1 MHQIVKK
8 LAIFLTIFWCIQIN
22 AYSMSPSDNRLDEID
37 KLSWTNIPK
46 ALELAEELENE
57 LKEFPNDHIQA
68 RLYNIIG
75 YTYLLNRDYKKAYN
89 YISQAKIHADKSAV
103 RREQAESKRLLASLY
118 VMTNMLHESLPIFLE
133 ALALHKEIKSNKVF
147 ETLQGISLYYRAIG
161 DFNKYLE
168 YGNLLLNHPDAQVE
182 NQLRGLAEYTVGEA
196 LLKLERYEQA
206 RPHIEHT
213 IRILKKVSST
223 WVSEGYVTLAELE
236 FKANNFPK
244 ALEIVKQSK
253 KIAEQDKYY
262 LASLQAELL
271 TADIFQ
277 ALNRQKDAILSL
289 ETAIEQAIYHSDKA
303 TEQKAN
309 LALAELYEQSNSPQ
323 LALQFYKEYK
333 KNTDELFQKDQETQS
348 TFYNAQLNLEHKEQQ
363 ISQLEAAK
371 ALQQLEL
378 AQKEKTE
385 QLRDSILA
393 LLVIILISLIYYVIH
408 AKRTKNQMKVLAQ
421 EANLAN
427 KAKSNFLAK
436 MSHEIRTPM
445 NAIIGLS
452 QLALNAKLS
461 PKQRENI
468 SMVHASS
475 QSLLTLLNDIL
486 DFSKIEAKKL
496 ELEHTDFLLNNSIQ
510 RLLNV
515 CSFSADE
522 KQLKLN
528 VHIENDVPTSLTGDA
543 LRLEQVL
550 INLVNNAIKFTE
562 QGDINIAVSLVKQLD
577 NVNTLKF
584 SVTDEGIGIGEEQLL
599 RLFKAFSQADVSVTR
614 RYGGSGLGL
623 TICKELVE
631 LMSGT
636 INVESELG
644 KGSTFSFTVDI
655 ATSKTLTSQLTNADL
670 SNLNNLKILIVDDSK
685 SSRTLLSESLIDL
698 GLECAQ
704 ARSGIEALEQ
714 IKDAIDTKSPYD
726 IVLMDWRMP
735 GLDGL
740 ETIRIIN
747 QVVNEQLPK
756 FILVSSFD
764 KSDAVK
770 LSRHLPV
777 EDVLE
782 KPIKPSQLT
791 SSLLTIVNGKQRQVV
806 PISPSPTSIIRR
818 DFSKVRLL
826 IAEDNKINQKVIL
839 GFLSDTNAKVDV
851 VTNGVEAV
859 EKSKNNNYHMI
870 LMDVQMPEMDGL
882 TATKLIR
889 EFDLDTPI
897 IAMTAHSLPEDIEQ
911 SMAAGMNEHLTKP
924 INANLL
930 IETITK
936 KIKI

>member
-8 LAIFLTIFWCIQIN
+8 VAVFLTLFWCIQAN
-22 AYSMSPSDNRLDEID
+22 AFFASTIDSRLDELD

-46 ALELAEELENE
+46 ALELAEALKNE
-57 LKEFPNDHIQA
+57 LKTSPNDYALA
-68 RLYNIIG
+68 RLYNLIG
-75 YTYLLNRDYKKAYN
+75 YTSLLNRDYKNAYN
-89 YISQAKIHADKSAV
+89 HISLAKGYADKSGSL
-103 RREQAESKRLLASLY
+103 REQAESKRLLASLY

-133 ALALHKEIKSNKVF
+133 ALALHKEIESDKVF
-147 ETLQGISLYYRAIG
+147 ETLQGISLYYRSIG
-161 DFNKYLE
+161 DFDKYLE
-168 YGNLLLNHPDAQVE
+168 YGNRLLNHPSAQSE

-196 LLKLERYEQA
+196 LLKLGKYEQA
-206 RPHIEHT
+206 RVHINHT
-213 IRILKKVSST
+213 IRILEKVSST
-223 WVSEGYVTLAELE
+223 WVSEGYVTLAEIE
-236 FKANNFPK
+236 FATNNLPK
-244 ALEIVKQSK
+244 ALETVKQSK

-271 TADIFQ
+271 TADILQ
-277 ALNRQKDAILSL
+277 ALDRQEEAITSL
-289 ETAIEQAIYHSDKA
+289 EAAIEQAVYHSDKA

-309 LALAELYEQSNSPQ
+309 LALAQLYENSDHPQ
-323 LALQFYKEYK
+323 LALNFYKEYK
-333 KNTDELFQKDQETQS
+333 KNTDDLAEKAQETQS
-348 TFYNAQLNLEHKEQQ
+348 SFYNAQLNLEHKEQQ
-363 ISQLEAAK
+363 ITQLEATQ

-378 AQKEKTE
+378 SQKEKTE

-393 LLVIILISLIYYVIH
+393 LLVIILVSLAYYVVH
-408 AKRTKNQMKVLAQ
+408 TKRTKNRMKALAQ

-496 ELEHTDFLLNNSIQ
+496 ELEHADFLVNNSIQ

-528 VHIENDVPTSLTGDA
+528 VRIENDVPTSLTGDA
-543 LRLEQVL
+543 LRLEQIL

-562 QGDINIAVSLVKQLD
+562 QGDINIVVSLVKQHD
-577 NVNTLKF
+577 NINTLKF
-584 SVTDEGIGIGEEQLL
+584 SVTDEGIGIGEEQLQ

-631 LMSGT
+631 LMNGAIS
-636 INVESELG
+636 VESELG

-655 ATSKTLTSQLTNADL
+655 ATSKTLTAQLTNADL

-770 LSRHLPV
+770 LSRHLPI

-782 KPIKPSQLT
+782 KPVKPSQLT

-806 PISPSPTSIIRR
+806 PMSPSPTSIIRR
-818 DFSKVRLL
+818 DFSKVKLL

-839 GFLSDTNAKVDV
+839 GFLSDTNATVDIV
-851 VTNGVEAV
+851 SNGVEAV
-859 EKSKNNNYHMI
+859 EKAKNNDYHII

-889 EFDLDTPI
+889 EFDLNTPI
-897 IAMTAHSLPEDIEQ
+897 MAMTAHSLPEDIEQ

-936 KIKI
+936 KISI

>member
-8 LAIFLTIFWCIQIN
+8 TIIFLAIFWCIQVN
-22 AYSMSPSDNRLDEID
+22 SFSMPSIDNQLDELD
-37 KLSWTNIPK
+37 KLSWTNIPE
-46 ALELAEELENE
+46 ALKLAVTLENQ
-57 LKEFPNDHIQA
+57 LQNSPNDNAQA
-68 RLYNIIG
+68 RLFNIVG
-75 YTYLLNRDYKKAYN
+75 YTYLLNRDYKKAYT
-89 YISQAKIHADKSAV
+89 YIGLAKAHAERANN

-118 VMTNMLHESLPIFLE
+118 VMTDLLYDSLPLFIE
-133 ALALHKEIKSNKVF
+133 ALEIHKEIQSDQVYD
-147 ETLQGISLYYRAIG
+147 TLQGISLYYRSVSNF
-161 DFNKYLE
+161 DKYLE
-168 YGNLLLNHPDAQVE
+168 YGNRLLDHSAAKED
-182 NQLRGLAEYTVGEA
+182 NQYRGIAEYTVGEA
-196 LLKLERYEQA
+196 LLKTGKFEQS
-206 RPHIEHT
+206 RIHINEA
-213 IRILKKVSST
+213 IRILEKVSST
-223 WVSEGYVTLAELE
+223 WVSEAYVTLAELE
-236 FKANNFPK
+236 LTTNNFTK

-253 KIAEQDKYY
+253 QIAEQDQYY

-277 ALNRQKDAILSL
+277 ALDRQNDAILSL

-348 TFYNAQLNLEHKEQQ
+348 AFYNAQLNLEHKEQQ
-363 ISQLEAAK
+363 ISKLEAAR

-378 AQKEKTE
+378 TQKEKTE

-393 LLVIILISLIYYVIH
+393 LLVIILISLIYYVVH
-408 AKRTKNQMKVLAQ
+408 AKRTKNQMKALAQ

-543 LRLEQVL
+543 LRLEQIL

-562 QGDINIAVSLVKQLD
+562 KGDINIVVSLVKQHD
-577 NVNTLKF
+577 NINTLKF
-584 SVTDEGIGIGEEQLL
+584 SVTDEGIGIGEEQLQ

-631 LMSGT
+631 LMDGT
-636 INVESELG
+636 ISVESELG
-644 KGSTFSFTVDI
+644 KGSSFNFTVDI
-655 ATSKTLTSQLTNADL
+655 ATSKTLTAQLTNADL

-714 IKDAIDTKSPYD
+714 IKDAIDTKLPYD

-770 LSRHLPV
+770 LSRHLPI

-806 PISPSPTSIIRR
+806 PMSPSPTSIIRR
-818 DFSKVRLL
+818 DFSKVKLL

-839 GFLSDTNAKVDV
+839 GFLSDTNATVDIV
-851 VTNGVEAV
+851 SNGVEAV
-859 EKSKNNNYHMI
+859 EKAKNNNYHII

-889 EFDLDTPI
+889 EFDLNTPI

-911 SMAAGMNEHLTKP
+911 SMASGMNEHLTKP

-936 KIKI
+936 KISI

>member
-1 MHQIVKK
+1 MTLKNISSIVY
-8 LAIFLTIFWCIQIN
+8 LAMLFFITESYANTTSKISEIESLVNSDINRAFLLIENVRSELKHTPDIALQTRIENLTSYIYLLMN
-22 AYSMSPSDNRLDEID
+22 EHDKAYSHILESRRL
-37 KLSWTNIPK
+37 
-46 ALELAEELENE
+46 ALESNNQYEL
-57 LKEFPNDHIQA
+57 
-68 RLYNIIG
+68 
-75 YTYLLNRDYKKAYN
+75 
-89 YISQAKIHADKSAV
+89 
-103 RREQAESKRLLASLY
+103 AESKRFEASLY
-118 VMTNMLHESLPIFLE
+118 TMTNLQTESLPLFLE
-133 ALALHKEIKSNKVF
+133 ALKIHKTLDSDKVF
-147 ETLQGISLYYRAIG
+147 YTLQGISLYYRSLQ
-161 DFNKYLE
+161 NYEKYLE
-168 YGNLLLNHPDAQVE
+168 YGLLLLEDPKVSNDKKA
-182 NQLRGLAEYTVGEA
+182 LAIAHYTVGEGYLKKGDLQLA
-196 LLKLERYEQA
+196 LLHLNSS
-206 RPHIEHT
+206 IEVFKE
-213 IRILKKVSST
+213 ISSILI
-223 WVSEGYVTLAELE
+223 SEVYFTKAELLL
-236 FKANNFPK
+236 AQNRPLQAQVMLDMSQYTASNNNYN
-244 ALEIVKQSK
+244 I
-253 KIAEQDKYY
+253 
-262 LASLQAELL
+262 ASLQSELL
-271 TADIFQ
+271 RANIYLALNDNIEAKNVLNSLLSKSKNDKSAESKAHQKLATIYEEEADYAQ
-277 ALNRQKDAILSL
+277 ALHHQ
-289 ETAIEQAIYHSDKA
+289 
-303 TEQKAN
+303 
-309 LALAELYEQSNSPQ
+309 
-323 LALQFYKEYK
+323 KEYK
-333 KNTDELFQKDQETQS
+333 LASDELLAESQTAQTA
-348 TFYNAQLNLEHKEQQ
+348 FYNTKLNIEHKELE
-363 ISQLEAAK
+363 ISRLKSAQHLS
-371 ALQQLEL
+371 EL
-378 AQKEKTE
+378 KQRQREKTAK
-385 QLRDSILA
+385 LRDTVLVLLT
-393 LLVIILISLIYYVIH
+393 LLVIALVYYVIH

-839 GFLSDTNAKVDV
+839 GFLSDTNATVDV

>member
-8 LAIFLTIFWCIQIN
+8 VAVFLTLFWCIQAN
-22 AYSMSPSDNRLDEID
+22 AFFASTIDSRLDELD

-46 ALELAEELENE
+46 ALALAED
-57 LKEFPNDHIQA
+57 LKNQLSTSPNDHAQA
-68 RLYNIIG
+68 RLYNLIG
-75 YTYLLNRDYKKAYN
+75 YTSLLNRDYKNAYN
-89 YISQAKIHADKSAV
+89 HISLAKGYADKSGSL
-103 RREQAESKRLLASLY
+103 REQAESKRLLASLY

-133 ALALHKEIKSNKVF
+133 ALALHKEIESDKVF
-147 ETLQGISLYYRAIG
+147 ETLQGISLYYRSIG
-161 DFNKYLE
+161 DFDKYLE
-168 YGNLLLNHPDAQVE
+168 YGNRLLNHPSAQSE

-196 LLKLERYEQA
+196 LLKLGKYEQA
-206 RPHIEHT
+206 RIHINHT
-213 IRILKKVSST
+213 IRILEKVSST
-223 WVSEGYVTLAELE
+223 WVSEGYVTLAEIE
-236 FKANNFPK
+236 FATNNLSK
-244 ALEIVKQSK
+244 ALETVKQSK

-271 TADIFQ
+271 TADILQ
-277 ALNRQKDAILSL
+277 ALDRQEEAITSL
-289 ETAIEQAIYHSDKA
+289 EAAIEQAVYHSDKA

-309 LALAELYEQSNSPQ
+309 LALAQLYENSDQPQ
-323 LALQFYKEYK
+323 LALNFYKEYK
-333 KNTDELFQKDQETQS
+333 KNTDDLAEKAQETQS
-348 TFYNAQLNLEHKEQQ
+348 SFYNAQLNLEHKEQQ
-363 ISQLEAAK
+363 ITQLEATQ

-378 AQKEKTE
+378 SQKEKTE

-393 LLVIILISLIYYVIH
+393 LLVIILISLIYYVVH
-408 AKRTKNQMKVLAQ
+408 AKRTKNQMKALAQ

-496 ELEHTDFLLNNSIQ
+496 ELEHADFLVNNSIQ

-528 VHIENDVPTSLTGDA
+528 VRIENDVPTSLTGDA

-562 QGDINIAVSLVKQLD
+562 QGDINIAVSLVKQHD
-577 NVNTLKF
+577 NINTLKF
-584 SVTDEGIGIGEEQLL
+584 SVTDEGIGIGEEQLQ

-631 LMSGT
+631 LMDGAIS
-636 INVESELG
+636 VESELG

-655 ATSKTLTSQLTNADL
+655 ATSKTLTAQLTNADL

-685 SSRTLLSESLIDL
+685 SSRTLLSESLIAL

-770 LSRHLPV
+770 LSRHLPI

-782 KPIKPSQLT
+782 KPVKPSQLT
-791 SSLLTIVNGKQRQVV
+791 ISLLTIVNGKQRQVV
-806 PISPSPTSIIRR
+806 PMSPSPTSIIRR
-818 DFSKVRLL
+818 DFSKVKLL

-839 GFLSDTNAKVDV
+839 GFLSDTNATVDIV
-851 VTNGVEAV
+851 SNGVEAV
-859 EKSKNNNYHMI
+859 EKAKNNDYHII

-889 EFDLDTPI
+889 EFDLNTPI
-897 IAMTAHSLPEDIEQ
+897 MAMTAHSLPEDIEQ

-936 KIKI
+936 KISI

>member
-1 MHQIVKK
+1 MFIKMIKFILIFVLLFSVRTSDANELGKK
-8 LAIFLTIFWCIQIN
+8 ISHLELTLSKNLHSTLNEIELLSPRFDENSPYFSRFHNLAGYGYILAGDYTKAFEHLANSEIN
-22 AYSMSPSDNRLDEID
+22 AD
-37 KLSWTNIPK
+37 KNNNLY
-46 ALELAEELENE
+46 ELAESLR
-57 LKEFPNDHIQA
+57 FQA
-68 RLYNIIG
+68 II
-75 YTYLLNRDYKKAYN
+75 YTT
-89 YISQAKIHADKSAV
+89 
-103 RREQAESKRLLASLY
+103 
-118 VMTNMLHESLPIFLE
+118 TNLQNESLPLFIK
-133 ALALHKEIKSNKVF
+133 ALSLHKEINSEKVTN
-147 ETLQGISLYYRAIG
+147 TLQGISLYYR
-161 DFNKYLE
+161 NLENYTKYLE
-168 YGNLLLNHPDAQVE
+168 YGQLLLAHPNIKKQP
-182 NQLRGLAEYTVGEA
+182 QLRGIAQYTVGEG
-196 LLKLERYEQA
+196 LLKLEKLEEAEIYLNKS
-206 RPHIEHT
+206 IDT
-213 IRILKKVSST
+213 LNSISSILT
-223 WVSEGYVTLAELE
+223 SEAFISLAELE
-236 FKANNFPK
+236 VKRENYRKALDILQESQENAKANNYGIANSQRKLLEASTYFK
-244 ALEIVKQSK
+244 MGQLEIAKR
-253 KIAEQDKYY
+253 AY
-262 LASLQAELL
+262 LALIKTSTTELTTL
-271 TADIFQ
+271 
-277 ALNRQKDAILSL
+277 
-289 ETAIEQAIYHSDKA
+289 
-303 TEQKAN
+303 QKAN
-309 LALAELYEQSNSPQ
+309 QQLANIYEQQNDFLNANIHLRKFIEINIRLTNDS
-323 LALQFYKEYK
+323 
-333 KNTDELFQKDQETQS
+333 QKTKAS
-348 TFYNAQLNLEHKEQQ
+348 FYNARLNLEHKEQK

-408 AKRTKNQMKVLAQ
+408 AKRTKNQMKALAQ

-452 QLALNAKLS
+452 QLTLNAKLS

-839 GFLSDTNAKVDV
+839 GFLSDTNATVDV

-936 KIKI
+936 KIKT